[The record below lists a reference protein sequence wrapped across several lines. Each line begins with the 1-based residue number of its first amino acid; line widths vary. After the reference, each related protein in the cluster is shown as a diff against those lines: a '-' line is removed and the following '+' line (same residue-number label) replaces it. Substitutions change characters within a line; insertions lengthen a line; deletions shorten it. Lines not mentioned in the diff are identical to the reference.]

1 MQATFKER
9 FENVLDAAR
18 EGERR
23 CLNALRWGGD
33 PVLMVVDAALD
44 SIGLSYFNIVVP
56 RVKRFN
62 DRFIRSD
69 KIRSF
74 GELAKYTPDD
84 PAFRDILNNGR
95 AWNVAVGVAEVLDWI
110 REENGFQSDLESLKS
125 WAAETGPLRW
135 KNDPVGRIKGVGIN
149 TFQYLR
155 MQAGVDTSMPDKI
168 IKRVIER
175 EFGITARDDLAFID
189 LMENLSK
196 QIGYSQ
202 VFICW
207 AIWLKES
214 DMGRGE
220 WEEI

>member
-1 MQATFKER
+1 MRTIFEEQ

-23 CLNALRWGGD
+23 CLNASRWGGE

-62 DRFIRSD
+62 ERFIASG
-69 KIRSF
+69 KITSF
-74 GELAKYTPDD
+74 AELAKYTPDD
-84 PAFRDILNNGR
+84 PDLLRILNNRR
-95 AWNVAVGVAEVLDWI
+95 AWNVATGVAEVLDGM
-110 REENGFQSDLESLKS
+110 RDENGFQSDLETLKS
-125 WAAETGPLRW
+125 WAAATDHHRW
-135 KNDPVGRIKGVGIN
+135 KSDPVGKVKGVGIN

-175 EFGITARDDLAFID
+175 EFGITARNDLSFID
-189 LMENLSK
+189 EMEKLSK

-207 AIWLKES
+207 AIWLRES